1 MYRDVMMFPFLIGK
15 VLTFKSEITGWRRI
29 QDGELFPFLI
39 GKVLTGFYVVYK
51 QDSVS
56 IPYR

>member
-1 MYRDVMMFPFLIGK
+1 MMFPFLIGK